1 MKYIYMYEICIY
13 VYIYVYEICINML
26 TTQFQIL
33 FKKIENVIQ
42 KRNTNFRRAITS
54 IEKLAI
60 YLILACL

>member
-1 MKYIYMYEICIY
+1 MYRNLGLRKSEGEFHTLHIY
-13 VYIYVYEICINML
+13 VNMS
-26 TTQFQIL
+26 TTQSQIL

-42 KRNTNFRRAITS
+42 KRNTNFRKAITT